1 MDILSTRSVAEMLG
15 VSEATVK
22 RWSDA
27 GTVKCFRTPGGHRKF
42 RLRDVNAF
50 LSDQA
55 PTATPAAAKRPSST
69 PAMHGSALHARQL
82 ALAADV
88 DGVISFIASR
98 RMEGLTIAQVFDQC
112 LAPAAHSIGDDW
124 AQGRVSAA
132 QEHIASSTLVDALS
146 RIRPLVENRDI
157 DRGRALCACMGH
169 ERHDLA
175 LRMTALVLDS
185 EGYRAAML
193 GGNVPAAD
201 LALMVSGVRPA
212 LLALSASSH
221 SNLEHLKGDLAI
233 IASAAHAAGTQVVVG
248 GAGFSM
254 MGSPLPT
261 NVELFPSLHLFAL
274 SMAGPLAKPAR
285 APARARSMPT

>member
-42 RLRDVNAF
+42 RLRDVKDF
-50 LSDQA
+50 LSDQRPADA
-55 PTATPAAAKRPSST
+55 PRGPVKSS
-69 PAMHGSALHARQL
+69 PKGSASMNGSALEARQL

-88 DGVISFIASR
+88 DGVTSFIASR
-98 RMEGLTIAQVFDQC
+98 RLEGLTIAQVFDQC
-112 LAPAAHSIGDDW
+112 LAPAVHSIGDDW
-124 AQGRVSAA
+124 AQGRLSAA
-132 QEHIASSTLVDALS
+132 QEHIASSTLIEVLS
-146 RIRPLVENRDI
+146 RIRPLVENRGI
-157 DRGRALCACMGH
+157 DRGRALCACMGQ

-175 LRMTALVLDS
+175 LRMTALALDS
-185 EGYRAAML
+185 EGFRAAML

-221 SNLEHLKGDLAI
+221 SNIEHLKGDLAV
-233 IASAAHAAGTQVVVG
+233 IASAAHAAGTRLVVG
-248 GAGFSM
+248 GAGFLM
-254 MGSPLPT
+254 LGSPMPT
-261 NVELFPSLHLFAL
+261 NVELFTSLDQFAQQ
-274 SMAGPLAKPAR
+274 MAVEAVPLAVGA
-285 APARARSMPT
+285 